1 VQRDGRLLQP
11 VELQVPRG
19 EPAQRPVGDQVVAPP
34 GQAAEQRGRAQREDV
49 AAAQPA
55 PEGGQVV
62 RGGRGGGPGGEERG
76 VQGAG
81 RGADEQV
88 RRDAALVQGVHHPG
102 LHGA

>member
-11 VELQVPRG
+11 LKLEVPRG
-19 EPAQRPVGDQVVAPP
+19 EPAQRGVGNEVVAPP

-55 PEGGQVV
+55 PEGGQFS
-62 RGGRGGGPGGEERG
+62 RGGNGGGPGGGERG

-81 RGADEQV
+81 
-88 RRDAALVQGVHHPG
+88 
-102 LHGA
+102 